1 MNRKIDMKIK
11 QTIYP
16 VALLMVCFFLTF
28 PSFVQAKQAGI
39 LLIPT
44 RIVMEKGD
52 RYITVSV
59 KNRGD
64 ATGAY
69 RVEIIDMIMQEEGV
83 IRELTE
89 EEEDK
94 YSARPLLRIS
104 PRKMI
109 LKPSES
115 QNIRLMLRKP
125 KGLEDGE
132 YRSHLKVTLVEDNVT
147 ESGEPIVPNNVAI
160 MIKPRFALIIPIII
174 REGKT
179 EYSMSLDKPKLY
191 YENNK
196 PMLDLLFTREGN
208 RSAMGDVT
216 VTHISK
222 GGTESIIKDHP
233 GIAIY
238 RSTEKRRVVVPLDI
252 SKNVSLKN
260 GKLYITYKAQKE
272 EEYRLLA
279 ETELIL
285 AQ

>member
-89 EEEDK
+89 E
-94 YSARPLLRIS
+94 
-104 PRKMI
+104 
-109 LKPSES
+109 
-115 QNIRLMLRKP
+115 
-125 KGLEDGE
+125 
-132 YRSHLKVTLVEDNVT
+132 
-147 ESGEPIVPNNVAI
+147 
-160 MIKPRFALIIPIII
+160 
-174 REGKT
+174 
-179 EYSMSLDKPKLY
+179 
-191 YENNK
+191 
-196 PMLDLLFTREGN
+196 
-208 RSAMGDVT
+208 
-216 VTHISK
+216 
-222 GGTESIIKDHP
+222 
-233 GIAIY
+233 
-238 RSTEKRRVVVPLDI
+238 
-252 SKNVSLKN
+252 
-260 GKLYITYKAQKE
+260 
-272 EEYRLLA
+272 
-279 ETELIL
+279 
-285 AQ
+285 